1 MHCSCY
7 KCSVTCYIT
16 IVKQIIQKIHTL
28 AFALQ
33 EKSIERLARA
43 PLEVCCANIELA
55 EQALAI
61 QDKHRSLLFAY
72 HKCYE
77 GYSAAKVYTDQDIAE
92 LGKSVNDQTKTFDR
106 IQTPSMNTECACPQ
120 QVSVHLADR

>member
-1 MHCSCY
+1 M
-7 KCSVTCYIT
+7 
-16 IVKQIIQKIHTL
+16 L

-61 QDKHRSLLFAY
+61 QDKHRSLLLAY
-72 HKCYE
+72 RKCYE
-77 GYSAAKVYTDQDIAE
+77 GYGAAKVYTDQDIAE
-92 LGKSVNDQTKTFDR
+92 LGK
-106 IQTPSMNTECACPQ
+106 
-120 QVSVHLADR
+120 

>member
-61 QDKHRSLLFAY
+61 QDKHCSLLFAY
-72 HKCYE
+72 RKCYE

-106 IQTPSMNTECACPQ
+106 ILTPSMNTECACPQ
-120 QVSVHLADR
+120 QFSVHFADR